1 MKLKLHLTV
10 LFIIYSCFSFAQ
22 TWQWGR
28 QTISTLTN
36 CLSSDVDN
44 VGNVWIAGNYG
55 NGTSNLSGNILPAPP
70 PNFSANIFIGHYD
83 INGNL
88 LLAKYFSGSLG
99 DVNVYSIKTDINNN
113 IYVAGN
119 FLGTLY
125 LDTINLIT
133 GTSPSTFVFKADNSG
148 IVIWAKKL
156 PYVDANTYTGILDLD
171 SFNNIIIAGTYQYPG
186 GGGLHNCFIEKLDN
200 SGNSLSQYVITGQN
214 NNLTW
219 NPLFVSPSGSY
230 FLIGGFEGSA
240 TLNSTIINPVGAYDI
255 FIAKFSSTDSLEWF
269 RNYGTT
275 GIDNPGAIVSDDNN
289 IYFISGDKIN
299 MLNAQ
304 GDSVW
309 NNVIGNPSNIN
320 LYGQSM
326 VIRNKKPIIA
336 GSYFNTQISIGTTT
350 FPFATNSNLFLA
362 QVDSAGSYDWGI
374 IATST
379 GSLSPFSLTHFNNN
393 VYVNGNFG
401 SPTGHSTLAIANDTL
416 ISNNLAHAEGYLAKL
431 EVPTTGITSV
441 DNSSSKIIV
450 APNPNDG
457 NFSIA
462 FSNFINKGVIEIYNL
477 FGENVFKENINSSM
491 TKEINLKNI
500 SAGIYFAK
508 VYDGNNVY
516 CKKLIVERN

>member
-1 MKLKLHLTV
+1 MKLKLYLTV
-10 LFIIYSCFSFAQ
+10 LFIFCSCFSFAQ

-83 INGNL
+83 INGNVL
-88 LLAKYFSGSLG
+88 FAKYFSGSLG
-99 DVNVYSIKTDINNN
+99 DVNVYSIKTDNNNN

-125 LDTINLIT
+125 LDTDTLVT
-133 GTSPSTFVFKADNSG
+133 GGTPSTFVFKADNFG
-148 IVIWAKKL
+148 NVIWAKKL
-156 PYVDANTYTGILDLD
+156 SYIDANGYTGILDLD
-171 SFNNIIIAGTYQYPG
+171 SLNNIIIAGTYQYSG

-200 SGNSLSQYVITGQN
+200 NGNSLSQHVITGQN

-219 NPLFVSPSGSY
+219 NPLFVSPTGSY

-240 TLNSTIINPVGAYDI
+240 TLNSISINPVGAYDI

-289 IYFISGDKIN
+289 IYFISGAKIN

-336 GSYFNTQISIGTTT
+336 GSYNNAQLTIGTTV

-362 QVDSAGSYDWGI
+362 QVDSVGSYDWGI

-379 GSLSPFSLTHFNNN
+379 GSLSPFSLTHSNNN

-401 SPTGHSTLAIANDTL
+401 SATGYSTLAIANDTL

-431 EVPTTGITSV
+431 EIPTTGIISIN
-441 DNSSSKIIV
+441 NSSSKIIV

-457 NFSIA
+457 NFAIT
-462 FSNFINKGVIEIYNL
+462 FSNFITKGVIEIYNL
-477 FGENVFKENINSSM
+477 FGEKVFEENINASI

-500 SAGIYFAK
+500 SAGIYFVK
-508 VYDGNNVY
+508 VFDGDKSY
-516 CKKLIVERN
+516 CKKLIIDRN